1 MKYIFTLF
9 FTLALALTTYAQQAG
24 YQVGQTAANFTL
36 ISESGAPVS
45 LTDFTSGK
53 AVVVVFVNKNCPNS
67 RLYEKRMSDLAAAYA
82 NKGVTFMFINPT
94 ISLELGGTQAKAL
107 ADKVMAEPANL
118 PLLPDPEQKVSL
130 QFGATKT
137 PEAFLL
143 QNQNGTFVLKYKGA
157 IDDNPQLE
165 TSVRQTYLLNAL
177 DAVLANKPIALTEK
191 RATGCMIKRF

>member
-1 MKYIFTLF
+1 MKYIFTLLF
-9 FTLALALTTYAQQAG
+9 AWALALAVYAQQPG
-24 YQVGQTAANFTL
+24 YQVGQTVANYTL
-36 ISESGAPVS
+36 ISEGGAPVS

-67 RLYEKRMSDLAAAYA
+67 RLYEKRLSSLAAAYA

-107 ADKVMAEPANL
+107 ADKVSAEPANL

-143 QNQNGTFVLKYKGA
+143 QNQNNTFILKYKGA

-165 TSVRQTYLLNAL
+165 TSVRQTYLQNAL
-177 DAVLANKPIALTEK
+177 DAVLANKPVALPEN
-191 RATGCMIKRF
+191 RASGCMIKRF